1 MRLPNAWP
9 KFGGKNAKDARREA
23 ARYACVN
30 LAEMSGVAKSKTP
43 QGLAGIITA
52 AVAVGGTVG
61 SAALVGGV
69 VGAAAADYDTV
80 SANKIDELV
89 LSGHFENNQWNY
101 RETIDTNFDYENL
114 ICHKCVKAQNCSKT
128 RSPFFG
134 DMYCE
139 SWSDTVETC
148 NDIQF

>member
-1 MRLPNAWP
+1 
-9 KFGGKNAKDARREA
+9 
-23 ARYACVN
+23 
-30 LAEMSGVAKSKTP
+30 MSGVAKSKTP

-52 AVAVGGTVG
+52 TVVLIA
-61 SAALVGGV
+61 AALVGGV

-114 ICHKCVKAQNCSKT
+114 ICHKYVKAQNCSKT